1 MAQLPADLLALIAV
15 VFALGLRHG
24 LDADHIA
31 AVDGLARANSSDNP
45 RLARWV
51 GTWFSLGHGAVV
63 TLVAVGIGLLSEQ
76 WLIPGWVDA
85 FGAGF
90 SIVVLCLLGAL
101 NLHAILTAAPQE
113 TVRPLGLRSGWLLRL
128 LTARHPLSVALLGA
142 LFALSFDTLT
152 LTATF
157 SMAASGLGGWQAAAG
172 LGLLFMAGMA
182 LTDGLNGF
190 WVARLLGRADRR
202 ARVVSRF
209 VGLVIVKL
217 TFLVALGALL
227 GLLVPAASAWL
238 DAHALWVSLSIPLLI
253 LASYLMATRL
263 ADAPGPR
270 AAA

>member
-1 MAQLPADLLALIAV
+1 MDQLPADLLALVAV

-24 LDADHIA
+24 LDADHLA
-31 AVDGLARANSSDNP
+31 AVDGLARANSRDRP
-45 RLARWV
+45 RLARWT
-51 GTWFSLGHGAVV
+51 GTLFSLGHGAIV
-63 TLVAVGIGLLSEQ
+63 TLVAIAIGLFSER

-85 FGAGF
+85 FGTGF
-90 SIVVLCLLGAL
+90 SIVVLTLLGAL
-101 NLHAILTAAPQE
+101 NLHAILTTAPQE
-113 TVRPLGLRSGWLLRL
+113 TVRPLGLRSAWLLRL
-128 LTARHPLSVALLGA
+128 LTARHPLSIVLLGA

-182 LTDGLNGF
+182 LTDGLNGL

-217 TFLVALGALL
+217 TFLVAFGALL
-227 GLLVPAASAWL
+227 GLLVPTASAWL
-238 DAHALWVSLSIPLLI
+238 DAHALWIGLAIPLLI
-253 LASYLMATRL
+253 LASYRL
-263 ADAPGPR
+263 AIRLAGTPDPR
-270 AAA
+270 AAN